1 MERKAH
7 EVLRGIVERDG
18 RYRRDAYCFIFEA
31 LDFTV
36 KNVVIRQG
44 HVTGREL
51 LEGIRLYALDQFGG
65 LTPLVFN
72 TWGVTRTEDFGEIV
86 FNLVEASLMGRTE
99 NDSKEDF
106 ANGYAFANAFAVEL
120 CSSSPGAKRTR

>member
-7 EVLRGIVERDG
+7 EVLREIVERDT
-18 RYRRDAYCFIFEA
+18 RYRRDAYCFVFEA

-36 KNVVIRQG
+36 KKVVIRQG
-44 HVTGREL
+44 HVSGREL

-65 LTPLVFN
+65 LAPLVFN

-106 ANGYAFANAFAVEL
+106 ANGYAFENTFTVEA
-120 CSSSPGAKRTR
+120 SSPSPGAERTH